1 MLWAILAILVA
12 FIWAA
17 LNITDKFIITKWVRE
32 PFAPLII
39 FSIVGLISSIFIY
52 IFQGFSYLSFFN
64 IFLTVL
70 SGTILVLTMWLYF
83 KALKI
88 EEVSRVIPMFYFS
101 PFFTLIL
108 AALFLNEIFTPVKY
122 IGILLVVF
130 GSIFL
135 SSGKVSKIRVNRAFW
150 LMILCTATIALN
162 SVITKY
168 LLNFA
173 DYWTVF
179 GYGRIG
185 TFLASIPL
193 FYFYMP
199 DLISSVRKHGKKVI
213 GVITLDAAVN
223 IISNLILTIAISIG
237 FVTLINA
244 LTSLSSFFVLL
255 IATFLTI
262 FYPNLIKER
271 LSRKMFLTKL
281 VVIAFMF
288 LGIVLII

>member
-12 FIWAA
+12 FIWAV

-39 FSIVGLISSIFIY
+39 FSIVGLISGIIIY
-52 IFQGFSYLSFFN
+52 IFQGFSYLSYFN

-101 PFFTLIL
+101 PLFTLIL
-108 AALFLNEIFTPVKY
+108 AALFLGEIFTPVKY
-122 IGILLVVF
+122 LGILLVVF

-135 SSGKVSKIRVNRAFW
+135 SSGNVSKIRVNKAFW
-150 LMILCTATIALN
+150 LMILCTATVALN

-179 GYGRIG
+179 GYGRFG
-185 TFLASIPL
+185 AFLASIPIIYL
-193 FYFYMP
+193 YMP
-199 DLISSVRKHGKKVI
+199 DLISSVKKHGKKVI
-213 GVITLDAAVN
+213 GVITIDGTVN
-223 IISNLILTIAISIG
+223 IISNLIFTIAISIG
-237 FVTLINA
+237 FVTLVNA

-255 IATFLTI
+255 IATLLTI
-262 FYPNLIKER
+262 LYPNLIKER
-271 LSRKMFLTKL
+271 LSKKMFLTKL
-281 VVIAFMF
+281 VIITLMF
-288 LGIVLII
+288 FGIVLII